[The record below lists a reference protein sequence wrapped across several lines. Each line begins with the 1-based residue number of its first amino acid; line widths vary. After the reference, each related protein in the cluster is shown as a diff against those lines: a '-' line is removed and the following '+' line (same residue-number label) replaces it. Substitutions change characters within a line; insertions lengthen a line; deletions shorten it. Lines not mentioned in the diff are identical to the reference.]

1 MPFSKITLDEDETI
15 KRLSS
20 DQTSPNRFKWEESLE
35 GNQTSMESV
44 RLHSDNGERIV
55 ELSDIANT
63 VGNALANLLLS
74 KGEEDVFNNK
84 NKDFVARVSLSV
96 GKRFQED
103 ILNDNHAGKLSENE
117 FHRSIEKVLIDKN
130 AHDVARSLV
139 LDTSRTLSHS
149 GE

>member
-20 DQTSPNRFKWEESLE
+20 DQTSPKRFKWEESLQDNE
-35 GNQTSMESV
+35 TSMESV
-44 RLHSDNGERIV
+44 RLQSDSGERVV

-103 ILNDNHAGKLSENE
+103 ILNDNNAGN
-117 FHRSIEKVLIDKN
+117 
-130 AHDVARSLV
+130 
-139 LDTSRTLSHS
+139 
-149 GE
+149 

>member
-1 MPFSKITLDEDETI
+1 MPFSKITLEEDETI

-20 DQTSPNRFKWEESLE
+20 DQTSPKRFKWEESLE
-35 GNQTSMESV
+35 DNETRMESV
-44 RLHSDNGERIV
+44 RLQSDNGERVV

-96 GKRFQED
+96 GKRFHED
-103 ILNDNHAGKLSENE
+103 ILNDNNAGKLSENE
-117 FHRSIEKVLIDKN
+117 FHRSIEKVLIEN
-130 AHDVARSLV
+130 N
-139 LDTSRTLSHS
+139 
-149 GE
+149 

>member
-1 MPFSKITLDEDETI
+1 MPFSKITLDEDEAI

-20 DQTSPNRFKWEESLE
+20 DQTSPKRFKWEESLE
-35 GNQTSMESV
+35 DNETSMESV
-44 RLHSDNGERIV
+44 RLQSDNGERVV

-103 ILNDNHAGKLSENE
+103 ILNDNNAGKLSENE
-117 FHRSIEKVLIDKN
+117 FHRSIEKVLIENN
-130 AHDVARSLV
+130 AIVF
-139 LDTSRTLSHS
+139 
-149 GE
+149 GYPCF